1 MKDYYSYLT
10 NLDPNSE
17 TFNRIWRR
25 IKDILMRGNNVEI
38 RLNKNKRIVVLEIF
52 KKSEEF

>member
-1 MKDYYSYLT
+1 MKNYFSHIS

-17 TFNRIWRR
+17 TSTRILRR
-25 IKDILMRGNNVEI
+25 IQEILMRGNNVEI
-38 RLNKNKRIVVLEIF
+38 RLNKHGRIVVLEIF